1 MQNKRKTP
9 RHVCAVPVE
18 GKQGGPFEC
27 SKTIDF
33 SQGGLGF
40 ISRRRV
46 AVNKEIAIQL
56 DLSEEGHSALVVG
69 KVQWVNP
76 VAGTN
81 TFRIGVS
88 FRDMLQGARTNV
100 KHYLRGQECSFATAT
115 I

>member
-1 MQNKRKTP
+1 MQDKRKIP
-9 RHVCAVPVE
+9 RHVCAVPVD
-18 GKQGGPFEC
+18 GKQGGPFER
-27 SKTIDF
+27 SKTVDF
-33 SQGGLGF
+33 SEGGLGF
-40 ISRRRV
+40 ISRHKV

-81 TFRIGVS
+81 NFRIGVS

-100 KHYLRGQECSFATAT
+100 KHYLRDKECSFAMARA
-115 I
+115 